1 MSAYRATPPPG
12 SAARPEVRDGGPH
25 LPAWVSDA
33 ARTANRL
40 ASSKVA
46 RTISTVAILAVAAL
60 LIRGELKTAKFSD
73 VTHAIAAT
81 PPWAIAACA
90 MFTAATYL
98 SEAVLEWFVLRFI
111 GKPLKPGR
119 ALLAAS
125 ASSALSIAMG
135 FGIASGTAARLRFYA
150 FAQLSAADVAKVTAL
165 VSGAIFL
172 AGLTALG
179 LSGFGGLSTIG
190 AILHWPSW
198 GVAILSAVLLAVA
211 PGWFLLLRRFRGKD
225 PKAMG
230 GRGRAVTLAAGLG
243 NWLFQGAALFVL
255 SAHHIGD
262 FPGFFAAFTLASLF
276 GSALGVPADLGVLE
290 ALVMGSHALGSPHQA
305 AAALVLFRVIF
316 QVIPLTIASG
326 ALCVRPLAKLAGR

>member
-1 MSAYRATPPPG
+1 MSAFKAAPPP
-12 SAARPEVRDGGPH
+12 SFEASPEANDGGPR
-25 LPAWVSDA
+25 LPAWASGA
-33 ARTANRL
+33 AKTANRV

-46 RTISTVAILAVAAL
+46 RAITTVAILAIAAL
-60 LIRGELKTAKFSD
+60 LIRGELKTARFSD
-73 VTHAIAAT
+73 ITHAIAAT

-90 MFTAATYL
+90 ACTAATYL
-98 SEAVLEWFVLRFI
+98 CEAVLEWHVLKFI
-111 GKPLKPGR
+111 GKPLKFGR
-119 ALLAAS
+119 TVLAAS
-125 ASSALSIAMG
+125 GSSALSIAMG

-198 GVAILSAVLLAVA
+198 AVAILSAVLLAVA
-211 PGWFLLLRRFRGKD
+211 PGWFLVLRRFRGKD
-225 PKAMG
+225 PGAMG
-230 GRGRAVTLAAGLG
+230 GRGRAITLAAGVG
-243 NWLFQGAALFVL
+243 NWLFQGAALFML
-255 SAHHIGD
+255 SAHHLGD

-316 QVIPLTIASG
+316 QVIPLTIASLAVCG
-326 ALCVRPLAKLAGR
+326 RPLAKLVGR